1 MINKFSER
9 LKELRE
15 NKSINQIV
23 LGRHLGFGATAI
35 SSYENGRNEPAI
47 DTLIR
52 IANFFD
58 VTVDFLLGVEDSPK
72 WMEQLLEE
80 EVNLLNEFRK
90 LEIAE
95 KDLVLSMV
103 KALCKEGL

>member
-1 MINKFSER
+1 MINKFPER

-23 LGRHLGFGATAI
+23 LGRYLGFGATAI

-52 IANFFD
+52 IAKYFD
-58 VTVDFLLGVEDSPK
+58 VSIDYLIGVEESPK

-80 EVNLLNEFRK
+80 EVNLLNELHK
-90 LEIAE
+90 LEITE
-95 KDLVLSMV
+95 KDLILSMV